1 MSLIEYEPV
10 GVAPISIE
18 GILSAAGGL
27 GLFLFGM
34 FKMSDG
40 LQQAAGSKLR
50 RILEAL
56 TGNVVVAVLVGIV
69 VTAVIQSSSATTV
82 MVVSFVNAG
91 LMNLGQAIGVIMGA
105 NIGTTITAQ
114 MVAFKLER
122 CALPAIATGLPLM
135 LFGKKKSIK
144 ALGDTLL
151 GFGILFLGITIMG
164 DSLQPLRSYEPFVNL
179 MITSSRIPAVGVL
192 VGAVFTTLIQ
202 SSSATTSL
210 LVTLASR
217 GVISFQSSVPIIL
230 GANIGTTSTALIASV
245 GTSLTARRSALAHL
259 LFNVIGVILFLPFLG
274 FVEPLVVAL
283 SAEVPRQV
291 ANFHTI
297 FNVSVTLVLLP
308 FVKQFKT
315 LVTGLLKGQEFVIEH
330 GPKYLDP
337 RLAATPWNAVVQMK
351 KEIVRMAKLCLDN
364 FETAVKVFTG
374 AEKQDRRRFDD
385 IETVIDELE
394 EAISYYVAKVSQH
407 SVSEQHSNVLTAMI
421 HISTDLERIGDHA
434 TAIMELADYRHEH
447 DLPFSTQAQEEL
459 DAMIQEVLKVLNTA
473 IKALETNDRNL
484 ASTVATMDD
493 VLDRM
498 EKDLRNQHIRRL
510 NQGICYPASG
520 VVFLDLLSHLER
532 VGDHAVNVA
541 ESVMAITK

>member
-1 MSLIEYEPV
+1 MS
-10 GVAPISIE
+10 E
-18 GILSAAGGL
+18 GI
-27 GLFLFGM
+27 
-34 FKMSDG
+34 
-40 LQQAAGSKLR
+40 QQAAGSRLR

-56 TGNVVVAVLVGIV
+56 TGNVVVAVLVGVI

-91 LMNLGQAIGVIMGA
+91 LMTLGQAIGVIMGA

-122 CALPAIATGLPLM
+122 CALPAIAMGLPLM
-135 LFGKKKSIK
+135 LLGKKRSTK

-164 DSLQPLRSYEPFVNL
+164 DSLEPLKSYEPFINL
-179 MITSSRIPAVGVL
+179 MITSSRVPIVGVL
-192 VGAVFTTLIQ
+192 VGTVFTTLIQ

-217 GVISFQSSVPIIL
+217 GVISFESSVPIIL

-245 GTSLTARRSALAHL
+245 GTSLAARRSALAHL
-259 LFNVIGVILFLPFLG
+259 LFNVIGVILFLPFLD
-274 FVEPLVVAL
+274 FVEPLVARL
-283 SAEVPRQV
+283 SPEVPRQV

-297 FNVSVTLVLLP
+297 FNVTVTLVLLP
-308 FVKQFKT
+308 FFNQFKS
-315 LVTGLLKGQEFVIEH
+315 LVTRLLKGEEFVIEH

-337 RLAATPWNAVVQMK
+337 RLAATPWNAVVQLK
-351 KEIVRMAKLCLDN
+351 KEVVRMAKLCLDN

-374 AEKQDRRRFDD
+374 EKKADRRRFDD

-434 TAIMELADYRHEH
+434 TTIMELADYAREQ
-447 DLPFSTQAQEEL
+447 DLPFSPQAREEL
-459 DAMIQEVLKVLNTA
+459 QAMIAEVLKVLNTA
-473 IKALETNDRNL
+473 IKALEMNDRNL
-484 ASTVATMDD
+484 ASTVASMDD

-520 VVFLDLLSHLER
+520 VVFLDILSHLER

-541 ESVMAITK
+541 ESVMAMTQ

>member
-10 GVAPISIE
+10 GVAPIGIE

-34 FKMSDG
+34 FKMSEG

-91 LMNLGQAIGVIMGA
+91 LMTLGQAIGVIMGA

-164 DSLQPLRSYEPFVNL
+164 ESLEPLRSYEPFVNL
-179 MITSSRIPAVGVL
+179 MITSSRIPIVGVL

-217 GVISFQSSVPIIL
+217 GIIGFQSSVPIIL

-245 GTSLTARRSALAHL
+245 GTSLAARRSALAHL

-274 FVEPLVVAL
+274 FVEPLVARL
-283 SAEVPRQV
+283 SPEVPRQV

-297 FNVSVTLVLLP
+297 FNVTVTLVLLP
-308 FVKQFKT
+308 FVNQFKN
-315 LVTGLLKGQEFVIEH
+315 LVTRLLKGQEFVIEH

-337 RLAATPWNAVVQMK
+337 RLAATPWNAVVQLR
-351 KEIVRMAKLCLDN
+351 KEVVRMAKLCLDN

-374 AEKQDRRRFDD
+374 DKKQDRRRFDD

-434 TAIMELADYRHEH
+434 TTIMELADYAHEH
-447 DLPFSTQAQEEL
+447 NLPFSPQAQEEL
-459 DAMIQEVLKVLNTA
+459 DAMIKEVLKVLNTA

-484 ASTVATMDD
+484 ASTVASMDD

-541 ESVMAITK
+541 ESVMAITQ